1 MVYHVKDST
10 VFYRSI
16 NGTIKSFGA
25 NSGTIIHTKEFIK
38 QYQGRVNNNVTYL
51 IIFVIISVI
60 IISLLLLI
68 FKVRKK
74 AKLSDN
80 QTNEGAI
87 IEKKLITF
95 RDSTIT
101 KEKLDEIFD
110 ISHYSYET
118 IKTRRSMIINHI
130 NKNGNIAIV
139 RVRKKDDKRFYNYKI
154 S

>member
-1 MVYHVKDST
+1 M
-10 VFYRSI
+10 
-16 NGTIKSFGA
+16 
-25 NSGTIIHTKEFIK
+25 
-38 QYQGRVNNNVTYL
+38 
-51 IIFVIISVI
+51 
-60 IISLLLLI
+60 
-68 FKVRKK
+68 
-74 AKLSDN
+74 SDN